1 MSEVAN
7 KETIITEENFMYS
20 IPYFFIN
27 SKFKLTNKRIE
38 GEVPNLLFF
47 IPTGKDNATYPLN
60 NISGVKISTKFYLKS
75 FIIGFILSLIGL
87 GAFSDSFFA
96 GLLTTGLGLSILL
109 NAFRTL
115 LVIQNNAGSSMSYPV
130 APIERSK
137 AQQFVNKVNDVIAER
152 I

>member
-60 NISGVKISTKFYLKS
+60 NISEY
-75 FIIGFILSLIGL
+75 
-87 GAFSDSFFA
+87 
-96 GLLTTGLGLSILL
+96 
-109 NAFRTL
+109 R
-115 LVIQNNAGSSMSYPV
+115 
-130 APIERSK
+130 
-137 AQQFVNKVNDVIAER
+137 
-152 I
+152 